1 MPYYY
6 QDKDQIFGP
15 AELEMLYAWAQQ
27 GELSGQLPIA
37 KDDPEGEYKPA
48 AEWPELEMEW
58 EVTSEKGVS
67 GPLHVEAVI
76 ALLENETFAPG
87 DQARERATGETYEVV
102 DLSCAVLM
110 QQNEALREALE
121 ASPSQG
127 DEPGEEAAYADIPHN
142 KREWQDTLKQRDE
155 LAKEAAKWKKFYEDL
170 GDRNERNVKQLNDQ
184 LDTLKADERIASD
197 RIRNLAKQRRVL
209 EERNLEIQESALAGA
224 STSNDDALELLKL
237 KRAYNDLS
245 DKLEN
250 VLDQLTVRTEQL
262 EKIYAQRDEIE
273 LTVRHKEEELQQTI
287 REEREE
293 NQRIRRQHMDL
304 ENLHAELLR
313 SFRELN
319 DKMVQMRNNPDFK
332 STPSPAQEI
341 VPPASGKRGR
351 KKRERGKPRLK
362 MT

>member
-6 QDKDQIFGP
+6 KDKDQVFGP
-15 AELEMLYAWAQQ
+15 AEFEMLYAWAQQ
-27 GELSGQLPIA
+27 GELSAELPIA
-37 KDDPEGEYKPA
+37 KDDPEGVYKPA

-58 EVTSEKGVS
+58 EVTGEKGVY

-76 ALLENETFAPG
+76 AFLENETFAPG
-87 DQARERATGETYEVV
+87 DQARERATGETYEVI

-121 ASPSQG
+121 AAHSQR
-127 DEPGEEAAYADIPHN
+127 DAAEERAGGADIPHN
-142 KREWQDTLKQRDE
+142 RREWQDTLKQRDE
-155 LAKEAAKWKKFYEDL
+155 LAKEAVKWKKFYEDL

-184 LDTLKADERIASD
+184 LDALKADERIASD
-197 RIRNLAKQRRVL
+197 RIRNLDKQRRVL

-224 STSNDDALELLKL
+224 STGNDDALELLNL

-250 VLDQLTVRTEQL
+250 VLDQLTMRTEQL
-262 EKIYAQRDEIE
+262 EKIYVQRDELE

-293 NQRIRRQHMDL
+293 NRHIRRQHMDL

-319 DKMVQMRNNPDFK
+319 DKMVKMRNNPDFK
-332 STPSPAQEI
+332 RAPSPGQEI
-341 VPPASGKRGR
+341 APAAPGKRGR
-351 KKRERGKPRLK
+351 KKRERGKSRLK

>member
-6 QDKDQIFGP
+6 KDQDQVFGP
-15 AELEMLYAWAQQ
+15 AELEMLYTWAQQ
-27 GELSGQLPIA
+27 GELSPQLPIA
-37 KDDPEGEYKPA
+37 KDDPEGVYKPA

-58 EVTSEKGVS
+58 EVTSEERVY

-76 ALLENETFAPG
+76 AFLENETFAPG
-87 DQARERATGETYEVV
+87 DQARERATGETYEVI

-121 ASPSQG
+121 STPSQG
-127 DEPGEEAAYADIPHN
+127 EEHAAYTDIPHN

-155 LAKEAAKWKKFYEDL
+155 LAKEAVKWKKFYEDL
-170 GDRNERNVKQLNDQ
+170 GNRNERNVKQLNDQ

-197 RIRNLAKQRRVL
+197 RIRNLEKQRRVL
-209 EERNLEIQESALAGA
+209 EERNLEIQESALTGS
-224 STSNDDALELLKL
+224 STSNDDALELLTL

-262 EKIYAQRDEIE
+262 EKIYAQRDELE

-293 NQRIRRQHMDL
+293 NHRIRRQHMDL

-332 STPSPAQEI
+332 RAPSPAQEI
-341 VPPASGKRGR
+341 VPPAPGKRGR

>member
-6 QDKDQIFGP
+6 KDQDQVFGP
-15 AELEMLYAWAQQ
+15 VELEMLYTWAQQ
-27 GELSGQLPIA
+27 GELSPQLPIA
-37 KDDPEGEYKPA
+37 KDDPEGVYKPA

-58 EVTSEKGVS
+58 EVTSEERVY

-76 ALLENETFAPG
+76 AFLENETFAPG
-87 DQARERATGETYEVV
+87 DQARERATGETYEVI

-121 ASPSQG
+121 STPSQG
-127 DEPGEEAAYADIPHN
+127 EEHAAYTDIPHN

-155 LAKEAAKWKKFYEDL
+155 LAKEAVKWKKFYEDL
-170 GDRNERNVKQLNDQ
+170 GNRNERNVKQLNDQ

-197 RIRNLAKQRRVL
+197 RIRNLEKQRRVL

-224 STSNDDALELLKL
+224 STSNDDALELLTL

-262 EKIYAQRDEIE
+262 EKIYAQRDELE

-293 NQRIRRQHMDL
+293 NHRIRRQHMDL

-332 STPSPAQEI
+332 RAPSPAQEI
-341 VPPASGKRGR
+341 VPPAPGKRGR